1 MGGYNFL
8 GGEKG
13 RLGSLWSFLKLLLL
27 LLLGFKEGMGV
38 AFVDRGITLLIIL
51 FSGGLEIFDS
61 QSFG

>member
-1 MGGYNFL
+1 MVISEVCLFV
-8 GGEKG
+8 
-13 RLGSLWSFLKLLLL
+13 FF